1 MTSPG
6 KRIIHYISS
15 AYSLGKTGKVP
26 GAKKVLRASK
36 PKISYLWKE
45 IQVRLLSNIV
55 QRHNKVK
62 NITLVFEQWQQ
73 ERKVIRKIPLLTRF
87 VRQWKFDRYLKVYK
101 FRNTEE
107 SKDRMKYIHLV
118 SELKH
123 QCLIKLLKWYR
134 TCIKSVLTQ

>member
-6 KRIIHYISS
+6 KRIIHYLSS
-15 AYSLGKTGKVP
+15 AYSLGQTGKVP

-45 IQVRLLSNIV
+45 IQVRLFSNIV
-55 QRHNKVK
+55 QKHYKVK
-62 NITLVFEQWQQ
+62 NIMQVLEQWEQ
-73 ERKVIRKIPLLTRF
+73 EAKVIRKIPLFTRF

-118 SELKH
+118 FRIETSMS
-123 QCLIKLLKWYR
+123 Y
-134 TCIKSVLTQ
+134 